1 MVLNSK
7 GRTIFGTVS
16 HRDNGQCLVKTVAN
30 GKVYDSFQATIYK
43 TNGWFMRPQAI
54 DLDDI
59 DSTMVQPYPN
69 GQDPFTDGWKE
80 SMAAFGMRNGQLVRP
95 SLTLHQNTLLG
106 TEVYEVAAAAMD
118 AMGFSGF
125 GPVQVPG
132 SQFAASFAHN
142 CVEPLDSAEA
152 NRCRMTLGFEE
163 PIDTLVLM
171 YAQSQLSQIPSQ
183 VNVATY
189 LSDIT
194 LKC

>member
-1 MVLNSK
+1 MVLNNK
-7 GRTIFGTVS
+7 GRTVFGTVS
-16 HRDNGQCLVKTVAN
+16 QRDTGNCLVKATAN

-43 TNGWFMRPQAI
+43 TNGWFMKPQAI

-69 GQDPFTDGWKE
+69 GQDPFKDGWQE
-80 SMAAFGMRNGQLVRP
+80 SMAAFGMRGGQLVRP
-95 SLTLHQNTLLG
+95 RVTLYANTLLG
-106 TEVYEVAAAAMD
+106 TDVYEVTAAAMD
-118 AMGFSGF
+118 AMGFAGY
-125 GPVQVPG
+125 GAVRVPG
-132 SQFAASFAHN
+132 GEFAAPFAHN

-152 NRCRMTLGFEE
+152 NRCRLTLGFDE
-163 PIDTLVLM
+163 PIDTIVLM
-171 YAQSQLSQIPSQ
+171 YAQKQLSQIASQ